1 VTYTTSILA
10 YNRGRDSTLLALKW
24 TKMRES
30 AFAFYRGTAPLFFRT
45 WARVCPKG
53 GPLAWIS
60 GDAHLEN
67 LGSYKGSNRVPY
79 FDLNDFDECC
89 LAPIDWE
96 IGRALTAL
104 HVLGKPDLARLLLAQ
119 YAETL
124 AGGKPGH
131 IEPEVAEGPIAK
143 LLTRVADRNRK
154 DFLAKWVSKERIRIR
169 HEHTYAIGRNTRQAA
184 RRQFDAWARRQ
195 PDPGFFHVLDICGRI
210 AGNGS
215 LGLERYVVLVRG
227 KHQPYLLDMKAA
239 APSAPAA
246 HLKVRQPPWRCEAER
261 VATVQHFMQYVPI
274 AHLSWVGGSPVSFI
288 VRQLQPIEDRIAI
301 EKLSP
306 GDYEEF
312 IRQWGRLLAS
322 AQLRSGGWKG
332 SADLDTLIAY
342 GQSLNLASRRRLH
355 AAAKKA
361 ATVQLVA
368 WAEFKQRSPGIVPVS
383 P

>member
-1 VTYTTSILA
+1 
-10 YNRGRDSTLLALKW
+10 
-24 TKMRES
+24 
-30 AFAFYRGTAPLFFRT
+30 
-45 WARVCPKG
+45 
-53 GPLAWIS
+53 
-60 GDAHLEN
+60 
-67 LGSYKGSNRVPY
+67 
-79 FDLNDFDECC
+79 
-89 LAPIDWE
+89 
-96 IGRALTAL
+96 
-104 HVLGKPDLARLLLAQ
+104 
-119 YAETL
+119 
-124 AGGKPGH
+124 
-131 IEPEVAEGPIAK
+131 
-143 LLTRVADRNRK
+143 
-154 DFLAKWVSKERIRIR
+154 
-169 HEHTYAIGRNTRQAA
+169 
-184 RRQFDAWARRQ
+184 
-195 PDPGFFHVLDICGRI
+195 
-210 AGNGS
+210 
-215 LGLERYVVLVRG
+215 
-227 KHQPYLLDMKAA
+227 
-239 APSAPAA
+239 
-246 HLKVRQPPWRCEAER
+246 
-261 VATVQHFMQYVPI
+261 VPI